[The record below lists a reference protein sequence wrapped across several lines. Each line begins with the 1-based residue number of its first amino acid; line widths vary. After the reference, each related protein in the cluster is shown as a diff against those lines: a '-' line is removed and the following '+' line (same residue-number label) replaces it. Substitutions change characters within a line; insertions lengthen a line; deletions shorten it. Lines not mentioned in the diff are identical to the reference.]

1 MSCQAHKK
9 VNLMKY
15 YSEKLDKLFD
25 SPEALADAEAGA
37 KKRGTKK
44 AAVEKTV
51 AEEPAQITR
60 KQLAADVEAAD
71 EAVKE
76 AYANY
81 ETAKVKAEELSKK
94 YLAEVNEILEP
105 AQKAVKD
112 AERVR
117 YEAIKKFNDN
127 FGAYQVTYTGAR
139 AADEMMKAFN
149 NMNARANKLFRDMF
163 WI

>member
-1 MSCQAHKK
+1 
-9 VNLMKY
+9 MKF

-25 SPEALADAEAGA
+25 TPEALAEAEAGA
-37 KKRGTKK
+37 KKKGTKK
-44 AAVEKTV
+44 AITEKV
-51 AEEPAQITR
+51 IEEPAQITR
-60 KQLAADVEAAD
+60 KQLSADVEAAD

-94 YLAEVNEILEP
+94 YLDEVNAILEP

-112 AERVR
+112 AERKR

-139 AADEMMKAFN
+139 AADELVKAIN
-149 NMNARANKLFRDMF
+149 NMNARANKVFRDTF
-163 WI
+163 WF